1 MVFNIQSP
9 YWFAIGRPGVLRLGG
24 WTPHVQSGF
33 HEPEPTRG
41 LASFRLQGFH
51 LLRPCIPTRS
61 LFRWL
66 IRVRSPLL
74 TESRLLSF
82 PAGTEMFQFSAFASC
97 TYAFSTGYPFGWV
110 APFRNPR
117 ITVRLPTPLGLSQ
130 VPTSFIASGR
140 QVIHREIGRAHV

>member
-9 YWFAIGRPGVLRLGG
+9 YWFTIGRPGVLRLGG

-41 LASFRLQGFH
+41 LTSFRLQGFH
-51 LLRPCIPTRS
+51 LLRPRIPTRS
-61 LFRWL
+61 LFHWL

-82 PAGTEMFQFSAFASC
+82 PADTEMFQFSAFASAP
-97 TYAFSTGYPFGWV
+97 YAFRCRYPCGWVSPFG
-110 APFRNPR
+110 NPR

-140 QVIHREIGRAHV
+140 QVIHHLPLLA